1 MTAFITHCCKS
12 CRPERWAAALC
23 LLLVLC
29 LAVPARAELP
39 GEVVQMQLER
49 SSEGLL
55 LSARLQF
62 ELPELIEDALRQ
74 GIAIYFT
81 TEAEVTRARWYWS
94 DKVLAQ
100 AQRHQRLSYQ
110 PLTRRWRLHVAD
122 APFDNA
128 GLGLALGQ
136 SFDDYADALAALQR
150 VSRWKIADPGQ
161 LDDGVRQ
168 QVQLRFR
175 VDLSQLPRPLQIG
188 ALGQRQGW
196 NLLLTRSQAL
206 VPLAESG
213 SGGTP

>member
-1 MTAFITHCCKS
+1 M
-12 CRPERWAAALC
+12 AALC
-23 LLLVLC
+23 LLLALC
-29 LAVPARAELP
+29 LAAPVRAQLP

-175 VDLSQLPRPLQIG
+175 IDLSQLPRPLQIG

-206 VPLAESG
+206 APLAESG